1 MEFVQYV
8 RLFRKWLWLIL
19 LAAFL
24 AGGISFIV
32 RTGQPS
38 TYKAETILAIGR
50 YIEAPNPNSAD
61 IRTGIDLAQTYAELV
76 TTYDVLQGTIDN
88 LDIPLTAERLR
99 ETINVRILSN
109 TSLLVI
115 SVTYTDPVLAA
126 DIANGL
132 AGQLIAKSPTNL
144 TEDQQR
150 QVALVNTQIEA
161 LNGQLEEQ
169 RAQLAD
175 MNRRLEAATGPEEI
189 ASLTAQRNVI
199 LDQINTATATIADFS
214 ATIATLQQRTNA
226 LDIVERARIP
236 TQPSG
241 SSVLSATVL
250 GALVGATL
258 AGGLALFIEYIDDR
272 VRTSEQASEL
282 LSVPILGSVA
292 RFGKRRD
299 TYPERLITRS
309 SVPTVVAESYRSIR
323 TNLLFLSSEDA
334 HKVYVITSPGPVEGK
349 STTVANIAVSM
360 AQAGMRVLV
369 IDADLRRPV
378 QHQIFGLENRVGLT
392 TLLFADPVKSRV
404 LARNGDAEEPTM
416 ENADLKHCVQETAI
430 ANLKVITSG
439 FIPANPSEILG
450 SALMVRWID
459 AFRQSPNI
467 DIVLIDTPP
476 ALVVADSSVLA
487 GTVKADVIL
496 VLDAEKTRR
505 VGAIRA
511 KEQFDQVGI
520 EVQGAILNRVNPRDE
535 DYGYGYGYGYYYQT
549 PETVRATSP
558 NGHGQG

>member
-1 MEFVQYV
+1 MEFIQYV
-8 RLFRKWLWLIL
+8 RLFRKWLWLII

-24 AGGISFIV
+24 AGGVSFIV

-38 TYKAETILAIGR
+38 TYNAETMLAIGR

-76 TTYDVLQGTIDN
+76 KTYDVLQGTIDN
-88 LDIPLTAERLR
+88 LDLPLTPERLR
-99 ETINVRILSN
+99 NNIDVRIRSN

-115 SVTYTDPVLAA
+115 SVTWTDPVLAA

-132 AGQLIAKSPTNL
+132 AEQLIARSPTNL

-150 QVALVNTQIEA
+150 QLALANAQIES
-161 LNGQLEEQ
+161 LNEQLAEQREQLAAINRQLENATE
-169 RAQLAD
+169 AD
-175 MNRRLEAATGPEEI
+175 EI
-189 ASLTAQRNVI
+189 TRLTAQRNVI

-236 TQPSG
+236 TTPSG

-272 VRTSEQASEL
+272 VRSSEQVAEL
-282 LSVPILGSVA
+282 LNLPVLGSIA
-292 RFGKRRD
+292 RFGKRRAS
-299 TYPERLITRS
+299 YPERLITH
-309 SVPTVVAESYRSIR
+309 PTVPATIAESYRAIR
-323 TNLLFLSSEDA
+323 TNLLFLAGEDNR
-334 HKVYVITSPGPVEGK
+334 KIYVFTSPGPVEGK
-349 STTVANIAVSM
+349 STTVANIAVSL

-378 QHQIFGLENRVGLT
+378 QHQIFSLENRVGLT
-392 TLLFADPVKSRV
+392 TLLLADPTRSRV
-404 LARNGDAEEPTM
+404 AAGSGGAHDTAADNP
-416 ENADLKHCVQETAI
+416 DLKQYIQETTI
-430 ANLKVITSG
+430 PNLKVITSG
-439 FIPANPSEILG
+439 FIPANPTEILG
-450 SALMVRWID
+450 SALMVRWLE
-459 AFRQSPNI
+459 AFNQSPNI

-476 ALVVADSSVLA
+476 ALVVADSVVLA
-487 GTVKADVIL
+487 GTVKAEVIL
-496 VLDAEKTRR
+496 ILDAAKTRR
-505 VGAIRA
+505 VGALRA
-511 KEQFDQVGI
+511 KEQFEQIGI
-520 EVQGAILNRVNPRDE
+520 EPKGAILNRVNPRDE

-549 PETVRATSP
+549 PDQNPAATSP
-558 NGHGQG
+558 NGYR